1 MSRGT
6 FLGFFFHLDRSY
18 CGTERIT
25 NLVTWIYKCEGRNV
39 AECVGLQTRAQK
51 RIYLLC
57 YVCSIPSFVSS
68 LLTYFFPFV
77 EKKWEVADQMQYFWL
92 AAAHRICH
100 DENTVFLLG
109 IIHFFQQVRWSLQ
122 PNIAIF
128 RKYATQK
135 YGRGESSE
143 REKFD
148 DNLIRNCSLF

>member
-25 NLVTWIYKCEGRNV
+25 NLVTWIYKCEGRNA
-39 AECVGLQTRAQK
+39 AECVGLQARAQK

-77 EKKWEVADQMQYFWL
+77 EKKVGSCRSNA
-92 AAAHRICH
+92 
-100 DENTVFLLG
+100 VFLARG
-109 IIHFFQQVRWSLQ
+109 G
-122 PNIAIF
+122 
-128 RKYATQK
+128 TQ
-135 YGRGESSE
+135 
-143 REKFD
+143 
-148 DNLIRNCSLF
+148 NLS